1 VRRNAGARLS
11 GRDRHTPRATG
22 QANSPCGLAAKRGIF
37 AVNDRQHGAF
47 DPKSGAATQDGV
59 AFRYQLKIRVKRHP
73 TEEPTVPS
81 LSKSGSGR
89 GQSASRSA
97 ATGLMGRITT
107 VGGMPERNRTRIFET
122 FSDSFLSGITRHGK
136 PQLPCRCAQMGPI
149 RRVIYNHL
157 IAFTA

>member
-1 VRRNAGARLS
+1 MRARVLVGEIGTRHARPDKRILPAALRPNEAFSLS
-11 GRDRHTPRATG
+11 MIASMAHST
-22 QANSPCGLAAKRGIF
+22 
-37 AVNDRQHGAF
+37 
-47 DPKSGAATQDGV
+47 PKSGAATQDGV

-73 TEEPTVPS
+73 TEEPTVLS

-89 GQSASRSA
+89 GQLASRSA
-97 ATGLMGRITT
+97 ATGLTGRITT